1 MSRPALKNILEAVLM
16 AAGGPVSLE
25 RMQSLFDDHEQPK
38 STELKQALTEIK
50 QDLLGRGIE
59 LIEVATGYRLQV
71 RTEVAPWVGRLWD
84 ERPQRYSR
92 ALLETLALIA
102 YRQPI
107 TRGDIEDVRGVVVSS
122 QMMKTL
128 IERDWVRIVGYRDVP
143 GRPAMYATTK
153 EFLDYFG
160 LKTLEDL
167 PSLMEIRELE
177 DTNRKLELGE
187 DAEARKETPK
197 EYDFTSEEDVE
208 ERGASVLDATEEDLA
223 KAAALVDRV
232 EANVFAR
239 PDDEDDEEG
248 GQNKPR
254 DLGDLLKR
262 LETVEKDRDLSD
274 LVDEQQALS
283 EGQAPEVLAEV
294 DAGTEMDVA
303 DREGGSV
310 TLVDEEQP
318 PELQVADFTDQAVD
332 HNGASQET
340 ADVPKTLEDA
350 QRARLLAEQQAIKD
364 RLMAEIAAEQA
375 AQAQEE
381 LSADQAFAP
390 EMFDPEMVETQ
401 VFEPEE
407 PVIVESHSD
416 VVAEEDEILAAEAR
430 AEKELLEAEEQE
442 RLLQQKLEQERLEA
456 EQQAEQELLEAEQL
470 ERQEQQMA
478 EQLNREQEQLE
489 AEARAEAELLR
500 EMSEPSQEEPSP
512 AEQNEDDEG
521 DQSPSGP
528 SLFG

>member
-1 MSRPALKNILEAVLM
+1 LKNILEAVLM

-38 STELKQALTEIK
+38 STELTQTLTEIK

-71 RTEVAPWVGRLWD
+71 RADVAPWVGRLWD

-160 LKTLEDL
+160 LKTLDDL
-167 PSLMEIRELE
+167 PSLMEIREFE
-177 DTNRKLELGE
+177 DTNRKLELGD

-208 ERGASVLDATEEDLA
+208 ERGAGVLDATEEDLA

-239 PDDEDDEEG
+239 SDDEGDEDGAES
-248 GQNKPR
+248 KPQ

-274 LVDEQQALS
+274 LVDQQQALNDTKAS
-283 EGQAPEVLAEV
+283 ESIGN
-294 DAGTEMDVA
+294 DSMD
-303 DREGGSV
+303 
-310 TLVDEEQP
+310 
-318 PELQVADFTDQAVD
+318 
-332 HNGASQET
+332 
-340 ADVPKTLEDA
+340 
-350 QRARLLAEQQAIKD
+350 D
-364 RLMAEIAAEQA
+364 RLRPDGQVDD
-375 AQAQEE
+375 
-381 LSADQAFAP
+381 SAN
-390 EMFDPEMVETQ
+390 
-401 VFEPEE
+401 
-407 PVIVESHSD
+407 
-416 VVAEEDEILAAEAR
+416 
-430 AEKELLEAEEQE
+430 
-442 RLLQQKLEQERLEA
+442 
-456 EQQAEQELLEAEQL
+456 
-470 ERQEQQMA
+470 RQ
-478 EQLNREQEQLE
+478 
-489 AEARAEAELLR
+489 
-500 EMSEPSQEEPSP
+500 
-512 AEQNEDDEG
+512 
-521 DQSPSGP
+521 
-528 SLFG
+528 